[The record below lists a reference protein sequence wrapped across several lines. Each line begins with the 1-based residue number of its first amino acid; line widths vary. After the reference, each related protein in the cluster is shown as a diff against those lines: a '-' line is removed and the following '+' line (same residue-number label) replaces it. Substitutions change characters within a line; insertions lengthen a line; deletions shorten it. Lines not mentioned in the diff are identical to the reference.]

1 MKLTGTGYLM
11 ERISRDIL
19 GPPPETDEGNRYILV
34 ISDYFTK
41 WVEAFAIP
49 DQKAETVAR
58 CLVSEVISRFGV
70 PSYIHSDQGRQ
81 FESELYQE
89 VCFLLHIKKTRTTA
103 YHPQSDGT
111 KSHNAKEFQM
121 EFVSNLQSRM
131 EQAHEMAREHIQTE
145 MRRQKRYHDNKLFW
159 EKYSNGD
166 EVYIFS
172 LRKYT
177 GRSPK
182 FTYYWHGPYEVV
194 EKYSD
199 LNYKVKNKATCLQK
213 VVHVDRMKR
222 RYGRE
227 ESTEVS
233 RENNDEPE
241 IQLQE
246 SSESQEV
253 GKGGIFTDAEETI
266 EEELGRRRRQRRR
279 PTKFSDYVL

>member
-1 MKLTGTGYLM
+1 MVERFNKTLDGLLRAFVNDEHSDWDERLPYVLMAYRSSVNETTGYTPNMMMLG
-11 ERISRDIL
+11 RDVTVPLDIQ
-19 GPPPETDEGNRYILV
+19 
-34 ISDYFTK
+34 
-41 WVEAFAIP
+41 FAN
-49 DQKAETVAR
+49 
-58 CLVSEVISRFGV
+58 
-70 PSYIHSDQGRQ
+70 
-81 FESELYQE
+81 
-89 VCFLLHIKKTRTTA
+89 
-103 YHPQSDGT
+103 PQ
-111 KSHNAKEFQM
+111 NAKEFQT

-159 EKYSNGD
+159 EKYSYGD

-182 FTYYWHGPYEVV
+182 FTCYWHGPYEVV

-199 LNYKVKNKATCLQK
+199 LNYKVKNKATGLQK

-253 GKGGIFTDAEETI
+253 GEGGIFSDAEENK
-266 EEELGRRRRQRRR
+266 EEELGRGRRQR
-279 PTKFSDYVL
+279 